1 MRERTMTT
9 ASRTAVLRRRGA
21 GRGLLAA
28 TLLALLSFEENLLF
42 ASSPVSPLPPK
53 TAVVVTAVQ
62 DLFTRP
68 DENSSVDDQ
77 VILGE
82 RVEVLEDAP
91 GFAKVRTAA
100 GEVAWIPERALRR
113 GEATAARANA
123 KVARVTSNFAHVYT
137 SPSFTKQKPLLT
149 APVGATVAVED
160 FPGGEEAKPV
170 AEARAT
176 DVYSWVRVRLPD
188 GRIGYV
194 AARDV
199 SLLSFSENLSLRSS
213 LSLPLRS
220 PSDWISFGKRFLG
233 APYTWGGTTPLGFDC
248 SGLIQRIFRE
258 HGVLL
263 KRNSYEQA
271 FQDPQLVPVALE
283 KLRPGDLLFFGT
295 EEKIDHEAM
304 WLGDGTVLQSTRH
317 GVPGVQVTPFDSP
330 FLKPHFRYARRL
342 KREEKNSSNEKP
354 TKEEKEN
361 ISTKGEERKVGGLTE
376 AKARILRQALD
387 ALADGSGARFGIYVK
402 DLSSGISLSKNPSS
416 AMHAASTMKT
426 PVLLEVLRR
435 VDAGTLSLSDEIPV
449 KNEFKSL
456 VDGSPFSVGLEES
469 DGPTMKKLGRE
480 ATLEFLVTEMIV
492 RSSNL
497 AANLVLSLVG
507 PENVQALTND
517 LGASTV
523 KVRRCVEDSKA
534 FAQGLNNETDAAGMA
549 AVMEAAVRSPRL
561 SAAARAKAWEILT
574 GQTFNEEIPAGL
586 HPQSGAIV
594 GHKTGSISS
603 VQHDAA
609 VVRLP
614 DGREYVLVLLADD
627 FGAKEEGRRKVLD
640 AARKMSRAVWEAM
653 VAP

>member
-1 MRERTMTT
+1 MRHRMMATDGS
-9 ASRTAVLRRRGA
+9 AGLRA
-21 GRGLLAA
+21 LAA
-28 TLLALLSFEENLLF
+28 ALLLFSFEEISF
-42 ASSPVSPLPPK
+42 A
-53 TAVVVTAVQ
+53 AVVTAAVQ

-68 DENSSVDDQ
+68 DETSSVDDQ

-82 RVEVLEDAP
+82 RVEILEDIA
-91 GFAKVRTAA
+91 GFARVRTAA

-113 GEATAARANA
+113 GEAPAAAGA
-123 KVARVTSNFAHVYT
+123 KVARVTSNFAHIYPT
-137 SPSFTKQKPLLT
+137 PSFTKQKPLLT
-149 APVGATVAVED
+149 APVGATMLFSD
-160 FPGGEEAKPV
+160 FLEGEEKEDA
-170 AEARAT
+170 AF
-176 DVYSWVRVRLPD
+176 SWVRISLPD
-188 GRIGYV
+188 GREGFV

-199 SLLSFSENLSLRSS
+199 VLLPFSEN
-213 LSLPLRS
+213 LPLRS
-220 PSDWISFGKRFLG
+220 PSSWISLGKRFLG

-248 SGLIQRIFRE
+248 SGFVQRIFRE

-271 FQDPQLVPVALE
+271 FQDRELVPVSFEA
-283 KLRPGDLLFFGT
+283 LRPGDLLFFGT

-330 FLKPHFRYARRL
+330 FLKPLFRYARRL
-342 KREEKNSSNEKP
+342 KISLNG
-354 TKEEKEN
+354 KEGKAP
-361 ISTKGEERKVGGLTE
+361 GLTE
-376 AKARILRQALD
+376 AKARTLRQALD

-402 DLSSGISLSKNPSS
+402 DLSSGLSLSKSPSL

-426 PVLLEVLRR
+426 PVMLEVLRR
-435 VDAGTLSLSDEIPV
+435 ADAGMISLSDEVLV

-456 VDGSPFSVGLEES
+456 VDDSPFSIGLEES
-469 DGPTMKKLGRE
+469 DAPTMKKLGGK

-507 PENVQALTND
+507 PENVQAFTD
-517 LGASTV
+517 ALGAPTV

-534 FAQGLNNETDAAGMA
+534 FDLGLNNETDAAGMA
-549 AVMEAAVRSPRL
+549 AVMEAAVRSPKL
-561 SAAARAKAWEILT
+561 SAAARAWAWEILT
-574 GQTFNEEIPAGL
+574 GQTLNEEIPAGL

-603 VQHDAA
+603 VEHDAA

-614 DGREYVLVLLADD
+614 DGREYVLVLLAND
-627 FGAKEEGRRKVLD
+627 FGANEEGRRKVID

-653 VAP
+653 IAP